1 MFNKDLPRLINHMLT
16 RNDGIPGSNNQDC
29 VAVLV
34 SEAIDTAVMDYMQ
47 DYLKSPTYDN
57 AAKFTKRLVD
67 AVSNYAEDTN
77 LFDLIKDE
85 HGK

>member
-34 SEAIDTAVMDYMQ
+34 SESINTAVMDYMQ
-47 DYLKSPTYDN
+47 DYLLKPTYDN
-57 AAKFTKRLVD
+57 AAKLAQQLVQ
-67 AVSNYAEDTN
+67 AMSNYAEDTN
-77 LFDLIKDE
+77 LFDMIKDE
-85 HGK
+85 HGN